1 MASSIAALVR
11 KLDQSQVISSAKK
24 FREIWSAVKD
34 APGTVADLLDE
45 VYLLAET
52 LDQLGNLDQNRVPAI
67 ENVLKFVAGRME
79 RLEVLL
85 KELDGG
91 MQRKGFRERSQ
102 WGGLRLFVN
111 EKVLGKAVDNLE
123 RARTMMQVALSVHQV

>member
-1 MASSIAALVR
+1 M
-11 KLDQSQVISSAKK
+11 
-24 FREIWSAVKD
+24 
-34 APGTVADLLDE
+34 
-45 VYLLAET
+45 LAET